1 MSRSRTPDSDA
12 EPPPAPL
19 LLKPE
24 EAAVLL
30 RLSRT
35 KVYALIRSEQ
45 LVSVKI
51 GGARRI
57 PMAALVAYVAALV
70 DEAA

>member
-1 MSRSRTPDSDA
+1 
-12 EPPPAPL
+12 
-19 LLKPE
+19 
-24 EAAVLL
+24 VLL

-35 KVYALIRSEQ
+35 KVYALIRSEA

>member
-1 MSRSRTPDSDA
+1 MTRGSVPGDA
-12 EPPPAPL
+12 SVPLAPL

-24 EAAVLL
+24 EAAVVL

-35 KVYALIRSEQ
+35 KVYALIRSEE

-57 PMAALVAYVAALV
+57 PMAALVAYVAALT
-70 DEAA
+70 EAA